1 MNMNVKFTVIF
12 TKKVAKNL
20 KKIPLKIRNRFFV
33 LAEQLMEKGPNASN
47 WANFSKLEE
56 NKYHC
61 HLARSWVACWTYEKK
76 TLSSRS
82 IMLLVVK
89 TPHTELKIKG
99 IISPL
104 VLKALKD
111 EFGAALKI
119 RDDSSNDELINILD
133 TDLYKKFK
141 DRVTPGDY
149 VRIYRENHSLS
160 QTSLGEKLGVSR
172 SYICDIE
179 KGRRSIS
186 KDMAKKIEDH
196 LHIPVS
202 RLI

>member
-1 MNMNVKFTVIF
+1 
-12 TKKVAKNL
+12 
-20 KKIPLKIRNRFFV
+20 
-33 LAEQLMEKGPNASN
+33 
-47 WANFSKLEE
+47 
-56 NKYHC
+56 
-61 HLARSWVACWTYEKK
+61 
-76 TLSSRS
+76 
-82 IMLLVVK
+82 MLVVVK

-119 RDDSSNDELINILD
+119 RDDSSEDDEMINILD

-141 DRVTPGDY
+141 DNAVPGDY

-179 KGRRSIS
+179 KGRRTIS
-186 KDMAKKIEDH
+186 KDMAKKIEDL